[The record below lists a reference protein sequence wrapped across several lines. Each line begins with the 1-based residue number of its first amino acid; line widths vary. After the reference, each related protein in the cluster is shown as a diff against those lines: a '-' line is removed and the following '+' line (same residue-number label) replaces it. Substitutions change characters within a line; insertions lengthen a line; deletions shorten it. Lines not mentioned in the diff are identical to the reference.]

1 MNRYFFHLHEAGSV
15 VEDFE
20 GMALVDEGAAR
31 EVALRAAR
39 DVLAGAV
46 LQGRLPL
53 NDTIVVADRGGQLV
67 LSLTLGE
74 AVGLQPDQYFKLSG
88 CGDPWSPTLQ

>member
-1 MNRYFFHLHEAGSV
+1 MNHYFFHLHEVDSV
-15 VEDFE
+15 VEDVE
-20 GMALVDEGAAR
+20 GLALIDDIAAG

-39 DVLAGAV
+39 DLLAGAV

-53 NDTIVVADRGGQLV
+53 TDTIVVADRGGRSV

-74 AVGLQPDQYFKLSG
+74 AVGLQSG
-88 CGDPWSPTLQ
+88 QQFHLGGLGDSWGPTLQ